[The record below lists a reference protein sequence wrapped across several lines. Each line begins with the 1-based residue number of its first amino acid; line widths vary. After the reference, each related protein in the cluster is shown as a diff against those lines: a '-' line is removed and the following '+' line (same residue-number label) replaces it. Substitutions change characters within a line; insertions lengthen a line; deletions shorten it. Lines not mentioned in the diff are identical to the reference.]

1 MDITKC
7 DKCKK
12 VKDGKNRSKWMD
24 ISISGGDFS
33 YKNFDFCEKCGDKII
48 KRVLKIINLTK

>member
-12 VKDGKNRSKWMD
+12 IKDNKNRAKWMD
-24 ISISGGDFS
+24 IHISGGDFS
-33 YKNFDFCEKCGDKII
+33 YKNFDFCEQCGSKIVKKI
-48 KRVLKIINLTK
+48 LKIVNSAK